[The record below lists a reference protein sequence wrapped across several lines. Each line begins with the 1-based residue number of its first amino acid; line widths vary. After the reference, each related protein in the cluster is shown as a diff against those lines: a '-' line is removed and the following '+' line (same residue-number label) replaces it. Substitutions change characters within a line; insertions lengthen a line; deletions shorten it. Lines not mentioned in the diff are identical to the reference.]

1 MFRLRQVAFLAVLL
15 SWAAGLSVCRSARV
29 KDQGSAVALEQKI
42 ALPFRFVAFGDTR
55 FHDPGDTQAANA
67 AVRQAIVRAIAKER
81 PAFISIGGDIVYN
94 GDQVS
99 DWGIWDSETRVWQN
113 ENIRVYPALGN
124 HDLHGNESVAL
135 KNYFARFPELKQ
147 HRYYSVRLANC
158 LMLVLDSALDE
169 TSGPQGDWLKQQL
182 NNLPGSVQFVLFV
195 MHHPPLTSSS
205 DEGKHGGHSIRTK
218 EQIFGAMLEKQ
229 QQQTR
234 ARFIVFAGH
243 VHNYERFEHGG
254 VTYFV
259 TGGGGAHAY
268 AVERKAQ
275 DLFQSTEINYHYL
288 LAEVTQSSLKVTM
301 RRLELKDGGEVW
313 TEPDSV
319 TIQAP
324 SKVALGSDA
333 SRVAFPVHSD
343 LTTTSDVSR

>member
-1 MFRLRQVAFLAVLL
+1 MFRLRQVACFAVLL
-15 SWAAGLSVCRSARV
+15 SGAASLLVCRSAGS
-29 KDQGSAVALEQKI
+29 KDQEGAIALEQKVSM
-42 ALPFRFVAFGDTR
+42 PFRFAAFGDTR
-55 FHDPGDTQAANA
+55 FHDPGDTQIANA

-81 PAFISIGGDIVYN
+81 PGFISIGGDIVYN

-113 ENIRVYPALGN
+113 ENIPVYPAIGN

-135 KNYFARFPELKQ
+135 KNYFARFPQLKQ
-147 HRYYSVRLANC
+147 HRYYSVRIVNC

-169 TSGPQGDWLKQQL
+169 TSGSQGDWLRQQL
-182 NNLPGSVQFVLFV
+182 NNLPGSVQFVLLV
-195 MHHPPLTSSS
+195 MHHPPITSSS
-205 DEGKHGGHSIRTK
+205 DEEKHGGHSIRTS

-268 AVERKAQ
+268 AVERKPQ

-301 RRLELKDGGEVW
+301 HRLELKDGREVW

-319 TIQAP
+319 TIQAA
-324 SKVALGSDA
+324 SKYPLGSGS
-333 SRVAFPVHSD
+333 SRVAFPSPF
-343 LTTTSDVSR
+343 